1 MYSHLVTYLF
11 ETRAIRVCPKDKL
24 FWYTSGKIGPY
35 YINTIS
41 CLEARKRR
49 KDSSGDRQP
58 ER

>member
-35 YINTIS
+35 YINTHFLIG
-41 CLEARKRR
+41 CEEER
-49 KDSSGDRQP
+49 KDSSGRSTA
-58 ER
+58 